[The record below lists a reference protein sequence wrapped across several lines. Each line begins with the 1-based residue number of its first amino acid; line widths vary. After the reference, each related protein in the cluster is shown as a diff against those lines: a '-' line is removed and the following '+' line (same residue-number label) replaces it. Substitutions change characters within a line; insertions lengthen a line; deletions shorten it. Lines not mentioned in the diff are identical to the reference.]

1 MTDEKDFL
9 ARLNIGGQS
18 YEFTP
23 RGTPA
28 LTREELAASL
38 AMGNLSKNAY
48 LFALAYYM
56 EDEKARMELE
66 IQLWIQLAGYANE
79 HKWKVIRGR
88 ETLRML
94 CRLALAEWIIRR
106 PCKTC
111 GGTGKVLASD
121 TGKLAD
127 CCICGGAGIKTLSGR
142 EQAKFVGLSNAR
154 WVESWKNRYRVPFDW
169 VRRLASEL
177 QLYSDQVS

>member
-18 YEFTP
+18 YEFTS

-66 IQLWIQLAGYANE
+66 IQLWIRLAGYANE
-79 HKWKVIRGR
+79 HKWKVIKGK

-111 GGTGKVLASD
+111 GGEGKVTVVGGCNRIDCGACHA
-121 TGKLAD
+121 TG
-127 CCICGGAGIKTLSGR
+127 IQSFSGR
-142 EQAKFVGLSNAR
+142 EQASFVGLGNSR
-154 WVESWKNRYRVPFDW
+154 WVEVWSRRYEVPFGW
-169 VRRLASEL
+169 VKNLVCEL
-177 QLYSDQVS
+177 SLHFK